1 MPSKNYAWEFTNQRK
16 LTKSEFINYFERK
29 VFRTIRKYGMLPK
42 DKKFKL
48 KKSGDINTTVLI
60 SILEKKFIVEES
72 TKPNCSSEN
81 LSSAAEDIF
90 GNILKGK
97 FTGKKPKN
105 SKLICPLYFG
115 FLPVNLPFNIFPGK
129 KPKNSKLICPLYFHS
144 DAEIKTYANLKN
156 IKGTKVERNKKVQ
169 ELFNKFRSKNPDL
182 EINIVNALAQIQ

>member
-105 SKLICPLYFG
+105 SKLICPLYF
-115 FLPVNLPFNIFPGK
+115 
-129 KPKNSKLICPLYFHS
+129 HS